1 MVQPNHGMFWRQ
13 LLGLLHWGALVQ
25 LGGIAH
31 VHCFRHAWWD
41 CRRAP
46 AAESQSNSGW
56 EELLGASGPTP
67 AQSTASLLGRW
78 GCSRLVWRFW
88 LSKDGEPS
96 LTNPST
102 SKGTMSKAR

>member
-1 MVQPNHGMFWRQ
+1 MSIVSDMH
-13 LLGLLHWGALVQ
+13 
-25 LGGIAH
+25 GGIVGGH
-31 VHCFRHAWWD
+31 QRLNHRVI
-41 CRRAP
+41 
-46 AAESQSNSGW
+46 Q
-56 EELLGASGPTP
+56 ELLGASGPTP